1 MTNFFRGEGCSRAS
15 SERKNKGRESA
26 TTRSKIG
33 RKCDGILRE
42 LASIEEYAVSEE
54 GNLFVGKSGTKYLAN
69 CGLKMPKVMKD
80 MIKQKVNKHG
90 IDFVK
95 SQHLE
100 IVGFLHSG
108 KKCFLSYSS
117 LYLPF

>member
-1 MTNFFRGEGCSRAS
+1 
-15 SERKNKGRESA
+15 
-26 TTRSKIG
+26 
-33 RKCDGILRE
+33 
-42 LASIEEYAVSEE
+42 
-54 GNLFVGKSGTKYLAN
+54 
-69 CGLKMPKVMKD
+69 MKD

-117 LYLPF
+117 IYLSNILYAY